1 MEEEFEEVRE
11 RFTWRKQTTNEG
23 MLILSPIEFQYK
35 DWCLYFALKVTL
47 ESNFRVQMSRDIK
60 FSVHQLCEISKMAK
74 QQFLKQT
81 SAHRLLIKLKD
92 TGLLSEDDYKAKQMF
107 GASYYLKKVY
117 AYKLDNLND
126 IRHALL
132 MLRECGPLL
141 AVIYIS
147 RNYNKCIETGEVY
160 KYDPELPI
168 GNEKKPITHAI
179 TVISFA
185 LENGPFLHCQDS
197 QGLTHGE
204 GGFLK
209 VDVTSIKEL
218 YAFTIK

>member
-1 MEEEFEEVRE
+1 
-11 RFTWRKQTTNEG
+11 
-23 MLILSPIEFQYK
+23 
-35 DWCLYFALKVTL
+35 
-47 ESNFRVQMSRDIK
+47 
-60 FSVHQLCEISKMAK
+60 
-74 QQFLKQT
+74 
-81 SAHRLLIKLKD
+81 
-92 TGLLSEDDYKAKQMF
+92 MF

-147 RNYNKCIETGEVY
+147 RNYNKCFETGEVY

-168 GNEKKPITHAI
+168 GNEKKPTHAI